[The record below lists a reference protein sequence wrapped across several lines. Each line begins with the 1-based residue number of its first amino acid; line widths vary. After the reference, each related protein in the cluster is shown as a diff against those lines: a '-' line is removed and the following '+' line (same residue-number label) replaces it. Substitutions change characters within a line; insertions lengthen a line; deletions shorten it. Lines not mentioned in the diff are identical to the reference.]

1 MASSVDIC
9 NLSLS
14 HLGDEAT
21 VTSIDPPE
29 GSAQAAHCK
38 TFYPIARDQL
48 LEEHAWGFATK
59 RVALAQ
65 ISSVTATEWAYTYAA
80 PSDLLGASSILN
92 IFSDGNFTGEGDDFI
107 VETTDANGIV
117 IYTNTEVAYCRYIK
131 KVTDTTKFT
140 PMFVNT
146 LSYLLASF
154 LAGPVVKGETGMQV
168 TQGMIKMYNY
178 QLSMAKASDASARK
192 MTIKHNP
199 AHIAVRGM
207 NTQSPD
213 AWIKR

>member
-29 GSAQAAHCK
+29 GSPQAAHCK
-38 TFYPIARDQL
+38 TFYTIARDQL
-48 LEEHAWGFATK
+48 LEEHAWSFATK

-65 ISSVTATEWAYTYAA
+65 ISSATPSEWSYAYAA
-80 PSDLLGASSILN
+80 PADLLGSSSILN
-92 IFSDGNFTGEGDDFI
+92 IFSDGNFTGKGDDFI
-107 VETTDANGIV
+107 IETTDANGIV
-117 IYTNTEVAYCRYIK
+117 IYTNTETAYCRYVK

-168 TQGMIKMYNY
+168 AQGMIKMYNY
-178 QLSMAKASDASARK
+178 QLAIAKSSDASARQLD
-192 MTIKHNP
+192 IKHTP
-199 AHIAVRGM
+199 DHISVRGM
-207 NTQSPD
+207 NTQTPD